1 MNSALDDSD
10 AIANLKKL
18 HSNFV
23 FLPIDWA
30 ANNVAMICKRLY
42 ALVIW
47 PFSSDVRDIQKD
59 IFEEKPPQ
67 NLDFK

>member
-23 FLPIDWA
+23 FLPIDQA

-42 ALVIW
+42 ALVIR
-47 PFSSDVRDIQKD
+47 PFSSDVRDI
-59 IFEEKPPQ
+59 
-67 NLDFK
+67 